1 MIINHNIPALNT
13 YNKLVIN
20 NQGMSKAL
28 EKLSSGLRI
37 NRAADD
43 AAGLAISEK
52 MRAQIRGLDQASRNA
67 MDGIS
72 FIQTAEG
79 ALNETHAIL
88 QRMRELSVQSAN
100 GTYTSQDRTQI
111 QKEIDQLTSEIDRIA
126 NTTQFNTKNLLDGTS
141 SALVSTDKITTRVFM
156 RDGLRQLD
164 QFGQKA
170 PGGGNYELKITA
182 TPGNTEVQKTDIMR
196 IKHETVTLTGGAV
209 TNAGTTGGYCD
220 LGFANASGLAIALAA
235 NFNGPR
241 TGAGVYPILLT
252 GFTITFSG
260 MTTTSGGFSVSAT
273 ATGGNVSITVV
284 LEYGATGTVNSG
296 RRITTNQ
303 QVYDAVMALK
313 INSTGSSNWTGLNVS
328 YFLDLRID
336 DAAGVLTGGG
346 GSVTFTRNAGGTAA
360 TGFTATK
367 IERVGEIALETTRL
381 YDIQEFWDTS
391 GNFILAN
398 PQTINLV
405 QGDGQ
410 KTYITLFDTDTI
422 GSVRDKLNVAIYNGL
437 GQKLVVD
444 STVSQDRFVS
454 YDPWG
459 VGTAG
464 LEVVPGTM
472 VIRSAIS
479 GNDGKITFI
488 ADDPVLRALS
498 LQTIQKATETQFKV
512 SLYEAHT
519 QTLLAKDVEISGNNL
534 IGVVNKDVDVQFASN
549 SGIKVTW
556 DDTDKKFL
564 LTGGAALEESTF
576 IHISD
581 NTTVF
586 HIGANQKQDIGVGI
600 GDMSSRAL
608 GVNNILVTS
617 NEQANI
623 AMGKIDIAINRVST
637 ERAKLGA
644 LQNRLEHTINN
655 LNVTSENLSASE
667 SRIRDVDMAK
677 EMMNFT
683 RYNILQQA
691 ATAMLAQA
699 NQMPQTVLQLL
710 R

>member
-13 YNKLVIN
+13 YNKLVLN

-52 MRAQIRGLDQASRNA
+52 MRSQIRGLDQASRNA
-67 MDGIS
+67 QDGIS

-88 QRMRELSVQSAN
+88 QRMRELAVQAAN
-100 GTYTSQDRTQI
+100 GTYTSQDRSQI

-126 NTTQFNTKNLLDGTS
+126 GTTQFNTKNLLDGTS

-182 TPGNTEVQKTDIMR
+182 TPGDTEVLKTDIMR
-196 IKHETVTLTGGAV
+196 IKHETVTVSGGVGSYSKLTGAAV
-209 TNAGTTGGYCD
+209 GLSVAVLQNFTGP
-220 LGFANASGLAIALAA
+220 SG
-235 NFNGPR
+235 
-241 TGAGVYPILLT
+241 VLLT
-252 GFTITFSG
+252 GVQFVFTGANGSNGEAFNVDGRMNDGTAVITIT
-260 MTTTSGGFSVSAT
+260 
-273 ATGGNVSITVV
+273 
-284 LEYGATGTVNSG
+284 LEYGQTGQADEDLIHTTV
-296 RRITTNQ
+296 Q
-303 QVYDAVMALK
+303 DVYDAVMALK
-313 INSTGSSNWTGLNVS
+313 LSASGASMTGVNVS
-328 YFLDLRID
+328 YFLDMRIE
-336 DAAGVLTGGG
+336 
-346 GSVTFTRNAGGTAA
+346 NASQSLSGTAA
-360 TGFTATK
+360 GTNLSLTGLAFQATK
-367 IERVGEIALETTRL
+367 IERVGEIALETTKL
-381 YDIQEFWDTS
+381 YDIQEFWDSS

-398 PQTINLV
+398 PQTIQLV

-410 KTYITLFDTDTI
+410 KTSVTLFDTDTI
-422 GSVRDKLNVAIYNGL
+422 KDVKDKLNEAIYNGL
-437 GQKLVVD
+437 GQKYVVD
-444 STVSQDRFVS
+444 SSVARDAFVS

-459 VGTAG
+459 VGTKG
-464 LEVVPGTM
+464 LQVVPGTYI
-472 VIRSAIS
+472 IRTAIS
-479 GNDGKITFI
+479 GNDGKITFVG
-488 ADDPVLRALS
+488 DDPILRALS
-498 LQTIQKATETQFKV
+498 LQTIQKATETQFAVDVK
-512 SLYEAHT
+512 EAHS
-519 QTLLAKDVEISGNNL
+519 QTVLAKGVNISGNNL
-534 IGVVNKDVDVQFASN
+534 IGVVHKDVDVQFSSN
-549 SGIKVTW
+549 SGVKVTW
-556 DDTDKKFL
+556 DPTDKKFT
-564 LTGGAALEESTF
+564 LTGGAANEVSTF

-600 GDMSSRAL
+600 GDMSTRAL

-623 AMGKIDIAINRVST
+623 AIGKLDIAINRVSS

-655 LNVTSENLSASE
+655 LSVTSENLSASE

-683 RYNILQQA
+683 KFNILQQA

>member
-13 YNKLVIN
+13 YNKLVLN

-52 MRAQIRGLDQASRNA
+52 MRSQIRGLDQASRNA
-67 MDGIS
+67 QDGIS

-88 QRMRELSVQSAN
+88 QRMRELAVQSAN

-111 QKEIDQLTSEIDRIA
+111 QKEITQLTDEIDRIA

-141 SALVSTDKITTRVFM
+141 SALVSTDKISTRVFM

-170 PGGGNYELKITA
+170 AGGGNYRIEIAA
-182 TPGNTEVQKTDIMR
+182 TPGQAEVQKTDIMR
-196 IKHETVTLTGGAV
+196 IKHETVTVSGGSTGYSALSGANGIGVAVLKDFVGPDGVMLNSVTINIVSGGLGQTFSVAGAATSGGAV
-209 TNAGTTGGYCD
+209 TITVN
-220 LGFANASGLAIALAA
+220 LAI
-235 NFNGPR
+235 G
-241 TGAGVYPILLT
+241 
-252 GFTITFSG
+252 S
-260 MTTTSGGFSVSAT
+260 
-273 ATGGNVSITVV
+273 
-284 LEYGATGTVNSG
+284 TGTPLSG
-296 RRITTNQ
+296 QILTTNQ
-303 QVYDAVMALK
+303 DIYDAVMALK
-313 INSTGSSNWTGLNVS
+313 LGSGAMAGLNVN
-328 YFLDLRID
+328 YFMDLKIT
-336 DAAGVLTGGG
+336 DANGALGGAATSTVTLTG
-346 GSVTFTRNAGGTAA
+346 AA
-360 TGFTATK
+360 FAATK

-381 YDIQEFWDTS
+381 YDIQEFWDSS

-398 PQTINLV
+398 PQTIELV

-410 KTYITLFDTDTI
+410 KTSITLFDTDTI
-422 GSVRDKLNVAIYNGL
+422 KDVKDKLNEAIYNGL
-437 GQKLVVD
+437 GQKLIVD
-444 STVSQDRFVS
+444 SSVAKDSFVS

-459 VGTAG
+459 AG
-464 LEVVPGTM
+464 DDGLSSVPGTF
-472 VIRSAIS
+472 VIRSAMC
-479 GNDGKITFI
+479 GQDGKIAFVG
-488 ADDPVLRALS
+488 DDPILRALS
-498 LQTIQKATETQFKV
+498 LQTIQKATETQFSV
-512 SLYEAHT
+512 DVYEAHNNT
-519 QTLLAKDVEISGNNL
+519 QLAKDVKISGNNL
-534 IGVVNKDVDVQFASN
+534 IGVIHKDVDVQFSSN
-549 SGIKVTW
+549 SGVKVTW
-556 DDTDKKFL
+556 DDDAMSFKFEK
-564 LTGGAALEESTF
+564 TATAAETF
-576 IHISD
+576 VHISD

-617 NEQANI
+617 NDQANI
-623 AMGKIDIAINRVST
+623 AVGKLDLAINRVSS

-644 LQNRLEHTINN
+644 MQNRLEHTINN
-655 LNVTSENLSASE
+655 LSVTSENLSASE

-683 RYNILQQA
+683 KYNILQQA

>member
-13 YNKLVIN
+13 YNKLVLN

-52 MRAQIRGLDQASRNA
+52 MRSQIRGLDQASRNA
-67 MDGIS
+67 QDGIS

-88 QRMRELSVQSAN
+88 QRMRELAVQAAN
-100 GTYTSQDRTQI
+100 GTYTSQDRSQI

-126 NTTQFNTKNLLDGTS
+126 GTTQFNTKNLLDGTS
-141 SALVSTDKITTRVFM
+141 SALVSTDQITTRVFM

-170 PGGGNYELKITA
+170 PGGGNYRIEIIA
-182 TPGNTEVQKTDIMR
+182 DPGKAEVQKTDIMR
-196 IKHETVTLTGGAV
+196 IKHETVTVTSGSAGYTKLEGATGISAAVLKDFVGPGGTMLTQV
-209 TNAGTTGGYCD
+209 
-220 LGFANASGLAIALAA
+220 
-235 NFNGPR
+235 NFNILS
-241 TGAGVYPILLT
+241 GAAGQA
-252 GFTITFSG
+252 
-260 MTTTSGGFSVSAT
+260 FSVSGKAAAGVVT
-273 ATGGNVSITVV
+273 ITVHLAVGASGTPVSGQV
-284 LEYGATGTVNSG
+284 LTK
-296 RRITTNQ
+296 NQ
-303 QVYDAVMALK
+303 EIYDAIMALK
-313 INSTGSSNWTGLNVS
+313 LGAGAMSGLNVN
-328 YFLDLRID
+328 YFLDLKINNA
-336 DAAGVLTGGG
+336 DAKITHD
-346 GSVTFTRNAGGTAA
+346 A
-360 TGFTATK
+360 TGLALSGASNEFKATK
-367 IERVGEIALETTRL
+367 IERVGEIALESTRL
-381 YDIQEFWDTS
+381 YDIQEFWDSS

-398 PQTINLV
+398 PQTIQLV

-422 GSVRDKLNVAIYNGL
+422 GSVKDKLNEAIYNGL

-444 STVSQDRFVS
+444 SSVAKNSFVS

-459 VGTAG
+459 DKTTGLTSVKGTF
-464 LEVVPGTM
+464 
-472 VIRSAIS
+472 VIRSAMC
-479 GNDGKITFI
+479 GQDGKITFVG
-488 ADDPVLRALS
+488 DDPVLRALS
-498 LQTIQKATETQFKV
+498 LQTIQKATETQFTV
-512 SLYEAHT
+512 DVFEAHENT
-519 QTLLAKDVEISGNNL
+519 QIAKAVTISGNNL
-534 IGVVNKDVDVQFASN
+534 IGVIHKDVDVQFSSN
-549 SGIKVTW
+549 TGIKVTW
-556 DDTDKKFL
+556 DKATDAFKFEKL
-564 LTGGAALEESTF
+564 AVAAKTF
-576 IHISD
+576 VHISD

-600 GDMSSRAL
+600 GDMGSRAL
-608 GVNNILVTS
+608 GVNNILVAS
-617 NEQANI
+617 NEHANI
-623 AMGKIDIAINRVST
+623 AIGKLDIAINRVSS

-655 LNVTSENLSASE
+655 LSVTSENLSASE

-683 RYNILQQA
+683 KYNILQQA

>member
-13 YNKLVIN
+13 YNKLVLN

-52 MRAQIRGLDQASRNA
+52 MRSQIRGLDQASRNA
-67 MDGIS
+67 QDGIS

-88 QRMRELSVQSAN
+88 QRMRELAVQASN

-111 QKEIDQLTSEIDRIA
+111 QKEITQLTDEIDRIA
-126 NTTQFNTKNLLDGTS
+126 GTTQFNTKNLLDGTS
-141 SALVSTDKITTRVFM
+141 SALVSTDKISTRVFM

-170 PGGGNYELKITA
+170 AGGGNYRIEIAA
-182 TPGNTEVQKTDIMR
+182 TPGQAEVQKTDIMR
-196 IKHETVTLTGGAV
+196 IKHETVTVGSAGYTALSGANGIGVAVLEDFVGPDGVMLNSVTINIVSGAAGQAFAVTGTATTGGAV
-209 TNAGTTGGYCD
+209 TITVNLAIG
-220 LGFANASGLAIALAA
+220 ASGTPVV
-235 NFNGPR
+235 GD
-241 TGAGVYPILLT
+241 VLT
-252 GFTITFSG
+252 S
-260 MTTTSGGFSVSAT
+260 
-273 ATGGNVSITVV
+273 
-284 LEYGATGTVNSG
+284 
-296 RRITTNQ
+296 NQ
-303 QVYDAVMALK
+303 DIYDAVMALK
-313 INSTGSSNWTGLNVS
+313 LGSGAMAGLNVS
-328 YFLDLRID
+328 YFMDLKIT
-336 DAAGVLTGGG
+336 DASAALGG
-346 GSVTFTRNAGGTAA
+346 AA
-360 TGFTATK
+360 TSTIALTSTGFAATK

-381 YDIQEFWDTS
+381 YDIQEFWDSS

-398 PQTINLV
+398 PQTIELV

-410 KTYITLFDTDTI
+410 KTSITLFDTDTI
-422 GSVRDKLNVAIYNGL
+422 KDVKDKLNEAIYNGL
-437 GQKLVVD
+437 GQKLIVD
-444 STVSQDRFVS
+444 SSVAKDSFVS

-459 VGTAG
+459 TGDDG
-464 LEVVPGTM
+464 LSSVPGTF
-472 VIRSAIS
+472 VIRSAMC
-479 GNDGKITFI
+479 GQDGKIAFVG
-488 ADDPVLRALS
+488 DDPILRALS
-498 LQTIQKATETQFKV
+498 LQTIQKATETQFSV
-512 SLYEAHT
+512 DVYEAHNNT
-519 QTLLAKDVEISGNNL
+519 QLAKDVKISGNNL
-534 IGVVNKDVDVQFASN
+534 IGVIHKDVDVQFSSN
-549 SGIKVTW
+549 SGVKVTW
-556 DDTDKKFL
+556 DDTDKKFDF
-564 LTGGAALEESTF
+564 TSTATRAETF
-576 IHISD
+576 VHISD

-617 NEQANI
+617 NDQANI
-623 AMGKIDIAINRVST
+623 AIGKLDLAINRVSS

-644 LQNRLEHTINN
+644 MQNRLEHTINN
-655 LNVTSENLSASE
+655 LSVTSENLSASE

-683 RYNILQQA
+683 KYNILQQA

>member
-13 YNKLVIN
+13 YNKLVLN

-52 MRAQIRGLDQASRNA
+52 MRSQIRGLDQASRNA
-67 MDGIS
+67 QDGIS

-88 QRMRELSVQSAN
+88 QRMRELAVQSAN

-126 NTTQFNTKNLLDGTS
+126 GTTQFNTKNLLDGTS
-141 SALVSTDKITTRVFM
+141 SALVSTDKISTRVFM

-170 PGGGNYELKITA
+170 AGGGNYRIEIAA
-182 TPGNTEVQKTDIMR
+182 TPGQAEVQKTDIMR
-196 IKHETVTLTGGAV
+196 IKHETVTVTGSS
-209 TNAGTTGGYCD
+209 AGYTK
-220 LGFANASGLAIALAA
+220 LN
-235 NFNGPR
+235 
-241 TGAGVYPILLT
+241 
-252 GFTITFSG
+252 
-260 MTTTSGGFSVSAT
+260 
-273 ATGGNVSITVV
+273 
-284 LEYGATGTVNSG
+284 GATGISVAVLKDFVGPGGEMLTDVTINIQSGAAGTAFSVNGSATNGSVTINVQLAIGSG
-296 RRITTNQ
+296 GTPLSGKVLTTNQ
-303 QVYDAVMALK
+303 DIYDAVMALK
-313 INSTGSSNWTGLNVS
+313 LGAGSMSGLNVN
-328 YFLDLRID
+328 YFLDLKI
-336 DAAGVLTGGG
+336 T
-346 GSVTFTRNAGGTAA
+346 NAGGQIHSGAAFSLIGTANE
-360 TGFTATK
+360 FKATK
-367 IERVGEIALETTRL
+367 IERVGEIALESTRL
-381 YDIQEFWDTS
+381 YDIQEFWDSS

-398 PQTINLV
+398 PQTIELI

-410 KTYITLFDTDTI
+410 KTSITLFDTDTI
-422 GSVRDKLNVAIYNGL
+422 KDVKDKLNEAIYNGL
-437 GQKLVVD
+437 GQKLIVD
-444 STVSQDRFVS
+444 SSVAKDSFVS

-459 VGTAG
+459 VGDEG
-464 LEVVPGTM
+464 LSSVPGTF
-472 VIRSAIS
+472 VIRSAMC
-479 GNDGKITFI
+479 GQDGKIAFI
-488 ADDPVLRALS
+488 GDDPVLRALS
-498 LQTIQKATETQFKV
+498 LQTIQKATETQFSV
-512 SLYEAHT
+512 DVYEAHNNT
-519 QTLLAKDVEISGNNL
+519 QLAKDVKISGNNL
-534 IGVVNKDVDVQFASN
+534 IGVIHKDVDVQFSSN
-549 SGIKVTW
+549 SGVKVTYN
-556 DDTDKKFL
+556 DNSFVFAKT
-564 LTGGAALEESTF
+564 TAPAETF
-576 IHISD
+576 VHISD

-617 NEQANI
+617 NDQANI
-623 AMGKIDIAINRVST
+623 AIGKLDLAINRVSS

-655 LNVTSENLSASE
+655 LSVTSENLSASE

-683 RYNILQQA
+683 KYNILQQA

>member
-13 YNKLVIN
+13 YNKLVLN

-52 MRAQIRGLDQASRNA
+52 MRSQIRGLDQASRNA
-67 MDGIS
+67 QDGIS

-88 QRMRELSVQSAN
+88 QRMRELAVQSAN

-126 NTTQFNTKNLLDGTS
+126 GTTQFNTKNLLDGTS
-141 SALVSTDKITTRVFM
+141 SALTSTDKISTRVFM

-182 TPGNTEVQKTDIMR
+182 TPGQAEVMKTDIMR
-196 IKHETVTLTGGAV
+196 IKHETVTVSGGVGAYSKLSSNAAGLSVAVLQDFTGPNGVLLTGVAF
-209 TNAGTTGGYCD
+209 NIAY
-220 LGFANASGLAIALAA
+220 ASGL
-235 NFNGPR
+235 NGESFAV
-241 TGAGVYPILLT
+241 AGH
-252 GFTITFSG
+252 
-260 MTTTSGGFSVSAT
+260 MSGGT
-273 ATGGNVSITVV
+273 AVINITLEIGKTGQADSGAMHTTV
-284 LEYGATGTVNSG
+284 
-296 RRITTNQ
+296 Q
-303 QVYDAVMALK
+303 DVYDAVMALK
-313 INSTGSSNWTGLNVS
+313 LGSAGSSMTGVNVS
-328 YFLDLRID
+328 YFLDMRIE
-336 DAAGVLTGGG
+336 
-346 GSVTFTRNAGGTAA
+346 NASQSLAGTASGA
-360 TGFTATK
+360 NLSVARASFQATK
-367 IERVGEIALETTRL
+367 IERVGEIALESTKL
-381 YDIQEFWDTS
+381 YDIQEFWDSS

-398 PQTINLV
+398 PQTLQLV

-410 KTYITLFDTDTI
+410 KSYVTLFDTDTI
-422 GSVRDKLNVAIYNGL
+422 KDVKDKLNEAIYNGL
-437 GQKLVVD
+437 GQKYVVD
-444 STVSQDRFVS
+444 SSVGRDAFVS

-459 VGTAG
+459 VGTEG
-464 LEVVPGTM
+464 LQVVPGTYI
-472 VIRSAIS
+472 IRSAIS

-488 ADDPVLRALS
+488 GDDPILRALS
-498 LQTIQKATETQFKV
+498 LQSIQKATETQFSVDVK
-512 SLYEAHT
+512 EAHS
-519 QTLLAKDVEISGNNL
+519 QTVLAKGVNISGNNL
-534 IGVVNKDVDVQFASN
+534 IGVVHRDVDVQFSSN
-549 SGIKVTW
+549 AGVKVTW
-556 DDTDKKFL
+556 DDTNKKFIM
-564 LTGGAALEESTF
+564 TGGAANQESTF

-600 GDMSSRAL
+600 GDMSTRAL

-623 AMGKIDIAINRVST
+623 AIGKLDLAINRVSS

-655 LNVTSENLSASE
+655 LSVTSENLSASE

-683 RYNILQQA
+683 KYNILQQA

>member
-1 MIINHNIPALNT
+1 
-13 YNKLVIN
+13 
-20 NQGMSKAL
+20 MSKAL

-88 QRMRELSVQSAN
+88 QRMRELAVQSAN
-100 GTYTSQDRTQI
+100 GTYTSNDRTQI

-126 NTTQFNTKNLLDGTS
+126 STTQFNTKNLLDGTS
-141 SALVSTDKITTRVFM
+141 SALTSTDKISTRVFM

-170 PGGGNYELKITA
+170 AGGGNYRLEITA
-182 TPGNTEVQKTDIMR
+182 TPGQAEVQKSDIMR
-196 IKHETVTLTGGAV
+196 IKHGTVTVSGAY
-209 TNAGTTGGYCD
+209 TALSGAG
-220 LGFANASGLAIALAA
+220 GLAIAVQ
-235 NFNGPR
+235 NDFVGPSGVMLTSVGINII
-241 TGAGVYPILLT
+241 TGAAGQTFAVT
-252 GFTITFSG
+252 GTATAAGAVTITVNLAIG
-260 MTTTSGGFSVSAT
+260 SGGT
-273 ATGGNVSITVV
+273 P
-284 LEYGATGTVNSG
+284 LSG
-296 RRITTNQ
+296 QILTTNQ
-303 QVYDAVMALK
+303 EIYDAIMALK
-313 INSTGSSNWTGLNVS
+313 LSSGAAMADLNVNT
-328 YFLDLRID
+328 FLDLKITNS
-336 DAAGVLTGGG
+336 AAVISGVAAATPLTG
-346 GSVTFTRNAGGTAA
+346 TTQFL
-360 TGFTATK
+360 ATK
-367 IERVGEIALETTRL
+367 IERVGEVALASTKL
-381 YDIQEFWDTS
+381 YDIQEFWDSS
-391 GNFILAN
+391 GNFILSN
-398 PQTINLV
+398 PQTIQLV

-422 GSVRDKLNVAIYNGL
+422 DSVNDKLNEAIYNGL
-437 GQKLVVD
+437 QQKLIVD
-444 STVSQDRFVS
+444 STVSKNSFVTF
-454 YDPWG
+454 DPWA
-459 VGTAG
+459 GTATTG
-464 LEVVPGTM
+464 LTTVPGTF
-472 VIRSAIS
+472 VIRSAMC

-488 ADDPVLRALS
+488 GDDPVLRALS
-498 LQTIQKATETQFKV
+498 LQTIQKATETQFSV
-512 SLYEAHT
+512 DLYEAHNNT
-519 QTLLAKDVEISGNNL
+519 QLAKAVTISGNNL
-534 IGVVNKDVDVQFASN
+534 IGVIDEDVDVQFSSN
-549 SGIKVTW
+549 SGVKVTY
-556 DDTDKKFL
+556 DAVNKKF
-564 LTGGAALEESTF
+564 TFAAKTTAEKTF
-576 IHISD
+576 VHISD

-600 GDMSSRAL
+600 GDMSTRAL

-617 NEQANI
+617 NEQANVSI
-623 AMGKIDIAINRVST
+623 GKLDIAINRVSS

-644 LQNRLEHTINN
+644 IQNRLEHTINN

-683 RYNILQQA
+683 KFNILQQA

>member
-13 YNKLVIN
+13 YNKLVLN

-52 MRAQIRGLDQASRNA
+52 MRSQIRGLDQASRNA
-67 MDGIS
+67 QDGIS

-88 QRMRELSVQSAN
+88 QRMRELSVQAAN

-126 NTTQFNTKNLLDGTS
+126 GTTQFNTKNLLDGTS
-141 SALVSTDKITTRVFM
+141 SALVSTDKISTRVFM

-170 PGGGNYELKITA
+170 PGGGNYRIEISA
-182 TPGNTEVQKTDIMR
+182 DPGQAEVLKTDIMR
-196 IKHETVTLTGGAV
+196 IKHETVTVSGGTAGYTKLEGATGISVAVLKDFVGPSGVMLTQV
-209 TNAGTTGGYCD
+209 
-220 LGFANASGLAIALAA
+220 
-235 NFNGPR
+235 NFNILS
-241 TGAGVYPILLT
+241 GAP
-252 GFTITFSG
+252 SQA
-260 MTTTSGGFSVSAT
+260 FSVSGT
-273 ATGGNVSITVV
+273 AAGGVVTITVH
-284 LEYGATGTVNSG
+284 LAIGATGSPQSG
-296 RRITTNQ
+296 QVLTKNQ
-303 QVYDAVMALK
+303 DIYDAVMALK
-313 INSTGSSNWTGLNVS
+313 LNPAGDMENLNVN
-328 YFLDLRID
+328 YFLDLKVNNA
-336 DAAGVLTGGG
+336 DAAITHD
-346 GSVTFTRNAGGTAA
+346 A
-360 TGFTATK
+360 TGLALSGASNEFKATK

-381 YDIQEFWDTS
+381 YDIQEFWDSS

-398 PQTINLV
+398 PQTIELV

-422 GSVRDKLNVAIYNGL
+422 GSVMDKLNEAIYNGL
-437 GQKLVVD
+437 NQKLIVD
-444 STVSQDRFVS
+444 SSVAKNSFVS

-459 VGTAG
+459 DKDTGLTSVKGTF
-464 LEVVPGTM
+464 
-472 VIRSAIS
+472 VIRSAMC
-479 GNDGKITFI
+479 GQDGKITFVG
-488 ADDPVLRALS
+488 DDPILRALS
-498 LQTIQKATETQFKV
+498 LQTIQKATETQFTV
-512 SLYEAHT
+512 DVFEAHNNT
-519 QTLLAKDVEISGNNL
+519 QIAKGVKISGNNL
-534 IGVVNKDVDVQFASN
+534 IGVIHKDVDVQFSSN
-549 SGIKVTW
+549 SGVKVTW
-556 DDTDKKFL
+556 DPAAESFKFAK
-564 LTGGAALEESTF
+564 TASAAETYV
-576 IHISD
+576 HISD

-600 GDMSSRAL
+600 GDMGSRAL

-623 AMGKIDIAINRVST
+623 AIGKLDIAINRVSS

-655 LNVTSENLSASE
+655 LSVTSENLSASE

-683 RYNILQQA
+683 KYNILQQA

>member
-20 NQGMSKAL
+20 NGGMAKAL

-52 MRAQIRGLDQASRNA
+52 MRSQIRGLDQASRNA

-88 QRMRELSVQSAN
+88 QRMRELSVQAAN

-126 NTTQFNTKNLLDGTS
+126 GTTQFNTKNLLDGTS
-141 SALVSTDKITTRVFM
+141 SALTSTDLITTRVFM

-182 TPGNTEVQKTDIMR
+182 TPGDAEVQKSDIMR
-196 IKHETVTLTGGAV
+196 IKHETVIVSGGTSAYTALTG
-209 TNAGTTGGYCD
+209 AG
-220 LGFANASGLAIALAA
+220 ASGLSIAVLQ
-235 NFNGPR
+235 NFTGPS
-241 TGAGVYPILLT
+241 GVLLT
-252 GFTITFSG
+252 GIQIGVDITTAGAGTFAVSG
-260 MTTTSGGFSVSAT
+260 SVSGGT
-273 ATGGNVSITVV
+273 ALISIT
-284 LEYGATGTVNSG
+284 LQQGASGTAQSG
-296 RRITTNQ
+296 IMQTTVQ
-303 QVYDAVMALK
+303 QVYDAIMALK
-313 INSTGSSNWTGLNVS
+313 ISDSGSGMSGVNVS
-328 YFLDLRID
+328 YFMDMRLENASASFSGI
-336 DAAGVLTGGG
+336 ATG
-346 GSVTFTRNAGGTAA
+346 TMLQTNAGGTSGIST
-360 TGFTATK
+360 TGFQATK
-367 IERVGEIALETTRL
+367 IERVGEIALATTKL
-381 YDIQEFWDTS
+381 YDIQEFWDSS

-410 KTYITLFDTDTI
+410 KTYVTLYDTDTI
-422 GSVRDKLNVAIYNGL
+422 QNVSDKFNNAIYNGL
-437 GQKLVVD
+437 GQKYVVD
-444 STVSQDRFVS
+444 SSVDPKTFVS

-459 VGTAG
+459 VLTSGVQ
-464 LEVVPGTM
+464 VVPGTM
-472 VIRSAIS
+472 VIRSSIS
-479 GNDGKITFI
+479 GTDGKITFI
-488 ADDPVLRALS
+488 GDDPVLRAFS

-512 SLYEAHT
+512 SVYEAHS
-519 QTLLAKDVEISGNNL
+519 QVLLAKDVQISGNNL

-549 SGIKVTW
+549 TGIRVRW
-556 DDTDKKFL
+556 DSTNKQFSMTG
-564 LTGGAALEESTF
+564 LTASTSTF

-623 AMGKIDIAINRVST
+623 AIGKLDIAINRVST

-655 LNVTSENLSASE
+655 LSVTSENLSASE

-683 RYNILQQA
+683 KFNILQQA